1 MGMNRLNKAAPQHV
15 AIIMDGNGRWAQARG
30 KPRLFGHHAGARR
43 VREIVEAC
51 PDLGVKYLTIFAFST
66 ENWKRT
72 QVEVSG
78 LMKLFKRYLMSETK
92 QLLESGVR
100 VRFIGDRIRLDETL
114 VALMDELELLTCG
127 NDLVHL
133 TVALNYGSRDE
144 VARATKRLAREV
156 AAGRLDPEAVDAET
170 LAKYLDTYVLPDP
183 DLVIRTSGEAR
194 ISNFL
199 LWQSAYSEYEFIDTL
214 WPDFTAAEFAHVL
227 AGYSQRERRY
237 GAVPG

>member
-1 MGMNRLNKAAPQHV
+1 MDGNFKQSTPDHV

-43 VREIVEAC
+43 VREILQAC
-51 PDLGVKYLTIFAFST
+51 PDMGVKYLTVFAFST

-72 QVEVSG
+72 QAEVSG
-78 LMKLFKRYLMSETK
+78 LMKLFKRYLTSETK
-92 QLLESGVR
+92 RLVSSGVR
-100 VRFIGDRIRLDETL
+100 VRFIGDRMRLDETL
-114 VALMDELELLTCG
+114 VALMDELELLTFE
-127 NDLVHL
+127 NDTVHL
-133 TVALNYGSRDE
+133 TVALNYGGRDE

-156 AAGRLDPEAVDAET
+156 AAGRIDPETVDAET
-170 LAKYLDTYVLPDP
+170 LAKFLDTYVLPDP

-199 LWQSAYSEYEFIDTL
+199 LWQTAYSEYEFIDTL
-214 WPDFTAAEFAHVL
+214 WPDFTREEFARVL
-227 AGYSQRERRY
+227 ENFANRERRF

>member
-1 MGMNRLNKAAPQHV
+1 MAFDRTNKPTPQHV

-43 VREIVEAC
+43 VQEIVEAC

-72 QVEVSG
+72 QTEVSG

-92 QLLESGVR
+92 ALVEAGVR
-100 VRFIGDRIRLDETL
+100 VRFIGDRMKLENTL
-114 VALMDELELLTCG
+114 VDLMDELELLTAD

-133 TVALNYGSRDE
+133 TVALNYGGRDE

-156 AAGRLDPEAVDAET
+156 AAGRIDPEAVDAET
-170 LAKYLDTYVLPDP
+170 LARFLDTYVLPDP

-199 LWQSAYSEYEFIDTL
+199 LWQSAYSEYEFVDTL
-214 WPDFTAAEFAHVL
+214 WPDFSAHEFSRVIS
-227 AGYSQRERRY
+227 GYSRRERRY

>member
-1 MGMNRLNKAAPQHV
+1 MGKSEKTTPEHV

-30 KPRLFGHHAGARR
+30 KPRLFGHHAGALR

-51 PDLGVKYLTIFAFST
+51 PGLGVKYLTIFAFST

-72 QVEVSG
+72 QTEVSG

-92 QLLESGVR
+92 QLVESGVR
-100 VRFIGDRIRLDETL
+100 VRFIGDRMKLDYAL
-114 VALMDELELLTCG
+114 VALMDELELLTSD
-127 NDLVHL
+127 NDVIHL
-133 TVALNYGSRDE
+133 TVALNYGGRDE
-144 VARATKRLAREV
+144 VARATKRLCREV
-156 AAGRLDPEAVDAET
+156 SEGKLDPESVDAET
-170 LAKYLDTYVLPDP
+170 LARRLDTYVLPDP

-199 LWQSAYSEYEFIDTL
+199 LWQSAYSEYEFVDTL
-214 WPDFTAAEFAHVL
+214 WPDFTRDEFARVL
-227 AGYSQRERRY
+227 SGYNSRERRF